1 MIEINVVELER
12 RIGDG
17 DIIMLDVREGFE
29 LEIAK
34 VRDSLHIP
42 MGEIKKRIKDLDK
55 EKNYAVL
62 CHSGYRSAQVCH
74 FMELEGF
81 NVVNVQGGIDSWSV
95 YVDKGINRY

>member
-95 YVDKGINRY
+95 YVDKGIKRY

>member
-12 RIGDG
+12 RMGDA
-17 DIIMLDVREGFE
+17 DIVMLDVREGFE
-29 LEIAK
+29 LDIAK
-34 VRDSLHIP
+34 VKDSLHIP
-42 MGEIKKRIKDLDK
+42 MGEIKIRIKDLDK

-74 FMELEGF
+74 FMESEGF

-95 YVDKGINRY
+95 YVDKSIKRY

>member
-17 DIIMLDVREGFE
+17 DIIMIDVREGFE

-95 YVDKGINRY
+95 YVDKSIKRY

>member
-81 NVVNVQGGIDSWSV
+81 
-95 YVDKGINRY
+95 